1 MRSHMAG
8 RSDLRIVRLRDSHLP
23 EVFSLIDKENWG
35 WEFAEIQQI
44 HMLDECSSVVALDG
58 RDIVGLVTCIDFGS
72 TAFIVHVIVRKGWRG
87 KGVGVRMMEAVL
99 ADMDSRG
106 VSSVELHAN
115 PEAVEFYNQF
125 SFRRLEDITF
135 FAKEAPHSFPEPST
149 PKASSFSWLSPDD
162 PPALS
167 EALSAVFGYTRGDVE
182 KALSRVPPHQA
193 LARMVSGR
201 ATALLLS
208 RTGRDLNAAGPWF
221 MDEPS
226 RAEADGMIR
235 TMLSS
240 VPAKRVDVLSPA
252 SNEVAKATFE
262 SCGFSVAKAGIVR
275 VSRSN
280 GAASRFPGSVLAIG
294 HVGLI

>member
-1 MRSHMAG
+1 MRIIRMK
-8 RSDLRIVRLRDSHLP
+8 DSHLP
-23 EVFSLIDKENWG
+23 EVFSLIDNENWG

-44 HMLDECSSVVALDG
+44 YGLDQGSSVVALDG

-87 KGVGVRMMEAVL
+87 KGVGVRMIETVL
-99 ADMDSRG
+99 ADLDSRG

-125 SFRRLEDITF
+125 SFKRLEDITF
-135 FAKEAPHSFPEPST
+135 FAKDAPHSFPEPSA
-149 PKASSFSWLSPDD
+149 PSESSFSWLSPDD
-162 PPALS
+162 APALS
-167 EALSAVFGYTRGDVE
+167 EALSTVFGYKKEDVE
-182 KALSRVPPHQA
+182 KALSKTPPHQA
-193 LARMVSGR
+193 LARIVSGR
-201 ATALLLS
+201 ATAMFLS

-221 MDEPS
+221 MDEPT

-235 TMLSS
+235 TMLSA

-275 VSRSN
+275 VARSN
-280 GAASRFPGSVLAIG
+280 SAANRYPGSVLSLG
-294 HVGLI
+294 HLGLI